1 MYLFRIL
8 LCFDYVTFFL
18 QPVARKETRV
28 ALAACLALS
37 DCNLERENLLR
48 TVKAKR
54 ENKLQMVMEVDENMK
69 NKVEEKYVNAPF
81 AKKNI
86 RKKNGEKNED
96 DKKKK
101 RKKNCQD

>member
-1 MYLFRIL
+1 M
-8 LCFDYVTFFL
+8 
-18 QPVARKETRV
+18 AS
-28 ALAACLALS
+28 CLALTE
-37 DCNLERENLLR
+37 CNVQRENLLR

-69 NKVEEKYVNAPF
+69 NTVEEKDVNAAV

-86 RKKNGEKNED
+86 RKKNDHCNAED

-101 RKKNCQD
+101 RKKNC